1 VDARDANAA
10 AKHNLLAPQAR
21 AAALAR
27 LALFP
32 LLCRRGLA
40 LELPALELRVLEGEI
55 LFARLYLARERRA
68 RPDVHLLAAERGLI
82 AVARPAVP
90 VHAFIHLCLAGQRQ
104 SGQRRGPQPPSWC

>member
-1 VDARDANAA
+1 MVVDARDANAA

-32 LLCRRGLA
+32 LLRRRGLA

-55 LFARLYLARERRA
+55 LFARFTSPECG
-68 RPDVHLLAAERGLI
+68 GLG
-82 AVARPAVP
+82 RMSTSLQPS
-90 VHAFIHLCLAGQRQ
+90 AG
-104 SGQRRGPQPPSWC
+104 